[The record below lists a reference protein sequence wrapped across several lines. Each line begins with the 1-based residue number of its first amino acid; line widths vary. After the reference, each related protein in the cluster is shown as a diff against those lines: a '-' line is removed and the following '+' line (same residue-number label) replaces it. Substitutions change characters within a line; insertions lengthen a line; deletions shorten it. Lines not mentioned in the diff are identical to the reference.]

1 MILNNLIKR
10 RYDTFSTFSIIFAK
24 KLSMRFEL
32 TREFLSILR
41 VKIAESDLLWIKENI
56 LELHFADIAEIL
68 DKLTSDEA
76 KYIYFEMDEELQADV
91 LMELEEDVRDR
102 FLSSLS
108 TKEIADQ
115 LENLDSDDAADILGE
130 LSDEKIQEVISQME
144 DDEAAEDI
152 VDLLNYDEDTA
163 GGLMQKEFIQAR
175 VDWPVNRCLVELRRQ
190 AEDVEKVYTIYVV
203 DKLNKL
209 VGVLSLKRL
218 LFASPKSLIS
228 DLFQGK
234 NIIYV
239 KTSDSSE
246 DVVKVMEK
254 YDLVSVPVVD
264 LQNKLVGRITLDDVV
279 DVIKEEADK
288 DFQLASGI
296 SERIEST
303 FSVWRITKARI
314 PWLFIAMLGG
324 TLGAQVIAQ
333 FQGGITKVPALA
345 FFIPLITAM
354 GGNVGVQSSAIVVQS
369 LAKGSGQFG
378 SILQKLGKE
387 AIVALVNGIILSA
400 IIYGIA
406 FYFENGT
413 LGLVVSIS
421 LFTVIVFA
429 ALFGTLIPL
438 VLNHYK
444 IDPALATGPFVTTL
458 NDIVGLFIYF
468 TVGMLLY
475 KM

>member
-1 MILNNLIKR
+1 
-10 RYDTFSTFSIIFAK
+10 
-24 KLSMRFEL
+24 MRFEL
-32 TREFLSILR
+32 SKDFLELLR
-41 VKIAESDLLWIKENI
+41 SKIEEQDFLWINEN
-56 LELHFADIAEIL
+56 LLGLHFADIAEIL
-68 DKLTSDEA
+68 DKLSNDEA
-76 KYIYFEMDEELQADV
+76 KYIYFQLEEEVQADV
-91 LMELEEDVRDR
+91 LMELEEEVRDR
-102 FLSSLS
+102 FLASLS
-108 TKEIADQ
+108 SKEIADQ
-115 LENLDSDDAADILGE
+115 LENLDSDDAADILGD
-130 LSDEKIQEVISQME
+130 LSDEKIQEVISHME

-163 GGLMQKEFIQAR
+163 GGLMQKEFIQAKL
-175 VDWPVNRCLVELRRQ
+175 DWPVDRCLVELRRQ

-203 DKLNKL
+203 DDLNKL

-218 LFASPKSLIS
+218 LFASPKTKII
-228 DLFQGK
+228 DLYQGK
-234 NIIYV
+234 NIISV
-239 KTSDSSE
+239 KTSDDSE
-246 DVVKVMEK
+246 DVAKVMEK

-303 FSVWRITKARI
+303 FSVWRITRARI
-314 PWLFIAMLGG
+314 PWLIIAMLGG
-324 TLGAQVIAQ
+324 TLGAQVIAN
-333 FQGGITKVPALA
+333 FEVGITQIPALA

-369 LAKGSGQFG
+369 LAKGNDQLG
-378 SILQKLGKE
+378 SIMQKLSKE
-387 AIVALVNGIILSA
+387 ALVALVNGLILSS
-400 IIYGIA
+400 IIFGIA
-406 FYFENGT
+406 YYFENST

-429 ALFGTLIPL
+429 AIFGTLIPL

-468 TVGMLLY
+468 TIGMLLY
-475 KM
+475 QI

>member
-10 RYDTFSTFSIIFAK
+10 RYDTFSIFSIIFAK

-32 TREFLSILR
+32 TREFLSIRR

-369 LAKGSGQFG
+369 LAKGYDQFG

-421 LFTVIVFA
+421 LFTVIIFA

>member
-1 MILNNLIKR
+1 V
-10 RYDTFSTFSIIFAK
+10 
-24 KLSMRFEL
+24 RFEL
-32 TREFLSILR
+32 TKEFLDELR
-41 VKIAESDLLWIKENI
+41 AKVAEQDGHWISEHI
-56 LELHFADIAEIL
+56 LELHYADIAEVL
-68 DKLTSDEA
+68 DLLSNEEA
-76 KYIYFEMDEELQADV
+76 KYIYFQLEENVQADV
-91 LMELEEDVRDR
+91 LMELEEEVRDR
-102 FLSSLS
+102 FLASLS

-130 LSDEKIQEVISQME
+130 FSEEQIQEVISHME

-175 VDWPVNRCLVELRRQ
+175 LDWPVNRCLVELRRQ

-203 DKLNKL
+203 DDLNKL
-209 VGVLSLKRL
+209 VGLLSLKRL
-218 LFASPKSLIS
+218 LFASPKTKIF
-228 DLFQGK
+228 DLYSGK
-234 NIIYV
+234 NIIAV
-239 KTSDSSE
+239 KTSDSKE
-246 DVVKVMEK
+246 DVAKIMEK

-296 SERIEST
+296 SERIDGT
-303 FSVWRITKARI
+303 FSIWRNTRARI
-314 PWLFIAMLGG
+314 PWLIIAMLGG
-324 TLGAQVIAQ
+324 TLGAQVISR
-333 FQGGITKVPALA
+333 FEVGITEIPALA

-369 LAKGSGQFG
+369 IAKGNDQFAG
-378 SILQKLGKE
+378 ILSKMYKE
-387 AIVALVNGIILSA
+387 FLVALINGLLLSVL
-400 IIYGIA
+400 IFGIA
-406 FYFENGT
+406 YYFENST
-413 LGLVVSIS
+413 LGFVVSIS
-421 LFTVIVFA
+421 LFTVIIFA
-429 ALFGTLIPL
+429 ATFGTLIPL
-438 VLNHYK
+438 VLNRYD

-475 KM
+475 HI

>member
-1 MILNNLIKR
+1 V
-10 RYDTFSTFSIIFAK
+10 
-24 KLSMRFEL
+24 RFEL
-32 TREFLSILR
+32 TKEFLDELR
-41 VKIAESDLLWIKENI
+41 AKVAEQDGHWISEHI
-56 LELHFADIAEIL
+56 LELHYADIAEVL
-68 DKLTSDEA
+68 DLLSNEEA
-76 KYIYFEMDEELQADV
+76 KYIYFQLEEDVQADV
-91 LMELEEDVRDR
+91 LMELEEEVRDR
-102 FLSSLS
+102 FLASLS

-130 LSDEKIQEVISQME
+130 FSEEQIQEVISHME

-175 VDWPVNRCLVELRRQ
+175 LDWPVNRCLVELRRQ

-203 DKLNKL
+203 DDLNKL
-209 VGVLSLKRL
+209 VGLLSLKRL
-218 LFASPKSLIS
+218 LFASPKTKII
-228 DLFQGK
+228 DLYNGK
-234 NIIYV
+234 NIISV
-239 KTSDSSE
+239 KTSDSKE
-246 DVVKVMEK
+246 DVAKIMEK

-296 SERIEST
+296 SERIDGT
-303 FSVWRITKARI
+303 FSIWRNTRARI
-314 PWLFIAMLGG
+314 PWLIIAMLGG
-324 TLGAQVIAQ
+324 TLGAQVISR
-333 FQGGITKVPALA
+333 FEVGITEIPALA

-369 LAKGSGQFG
+369 IAKGNDQFAG
-378 SILQKLGKE
+378 ILSKMYKE
-387 AIVALVNGIILSA
+387 FLVALINGLLLSA
-400 IIYGIA
+400 MIFGIA
-406 FYFENGT
+406 YYFENST
-413 LGLVVSIS
+413 LGFVVSIS
-421 LFTVIVFA
+421 LFTVIIFA
-429 ALFGTLIPL
+429 ATFGTLIPL
-438 VLNHYK
+438 VLNRYN

-475 KM
+475 HI